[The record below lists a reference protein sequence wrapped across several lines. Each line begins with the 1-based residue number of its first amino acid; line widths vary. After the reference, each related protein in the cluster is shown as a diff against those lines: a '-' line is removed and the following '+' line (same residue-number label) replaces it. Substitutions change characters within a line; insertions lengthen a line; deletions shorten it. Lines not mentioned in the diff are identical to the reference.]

1 MKAEHL
7 HIAVA
12 AGGPFDRNALTHYS
26 CY

>member
-12 AGGPFDRNALTHYS
+12 AGGPFERNALTHYS